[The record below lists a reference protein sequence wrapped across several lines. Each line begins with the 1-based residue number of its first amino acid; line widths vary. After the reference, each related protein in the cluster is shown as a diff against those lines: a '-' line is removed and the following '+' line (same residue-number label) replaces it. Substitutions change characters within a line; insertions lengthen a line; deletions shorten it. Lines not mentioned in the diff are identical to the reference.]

1 MKKTL
6 LVGLDAACWAY
17 LNPLLAAGRLPNLQQ
32 LMNGGSWGV
41 LQSTLPAATPVA
53 WASIITGKNP
63 GKHGVFDMMYRRPG
77 GYELAMTH
85 AGVRRGTPFWR
96 RLNAAGV
103 RVGLVN
109 IPFTYPPEPLD
120 GFMLCGFGAAGAI
133 SNLAYPGELMNQI
146 ESKFGRYE
154 PIVPPRLFQSGD
166 PEKLLT
172 AEGAHQSHLVT
183 LAIELAQQYEVQT
196 LAINLMLPDHANH
209 KMPTMA
215 LLEQAICH
223 SDSDVGRLIQGF
235 EPDNVMLI
243 SDHGSRRLKGDFLL
257 SAWLRD
263 QGYATWQERGRAG
276 RDEALNWVLM
286 QWLQRHRGRAGLSEK
301 ATRRVLRTVVP
312 RLPTGL
318 AGRFWKQVEQGV
330 PFARDHVRFGSQLN
344 YGRSRLFFG
353 NRASGVI
360 YLNVAGREP
369 SGIVPAAEREGLAA
383 ELSEKLGQITDP
395 ETGRPLLAG
404 VYRREELYQG
414 PAAVHGPDLVL
425 DGYSSPWNVST
436 PYRRQAKAEKASG
449 RYLVAGRANYG
460 WHSRDGVFAFAGVDF
475 KKKAGRAAQEYHV
488 MDVPATLLQLYGVP
502 LPDDYDGRVI
512 GETLAEP
519 AAVTYQPG
527 DVEVEVAS
535 DGAYSTEET
544 EEIMGHLR
552 ALGYVD

>member
-17 LNPLLAAGRLPNLQQ
+17 LDPLLAAGRLPNLQQ
-32 LMNGGSWGV
+32 LMNDGTWGV

-63 GKHGVFDMMYRRPG
+63 GKHGVFDMMWRRPG

-96 RLNAAGV
+96 RLNAVGV

-109 IPFTYPPEPLD
+109 IPFTYPPEPVD
-120 GFMLCGFGAAGAI
+120 GFMLCGFGAAGAT
-133 SNLAYPGELMNQI
+133 SNLAYPAELISQV
-146 ESKFGRYE
+146 ESRFGRYE
-154 PIVPPRLFQSGD
+154 PIVPPHLFRSGD
-166 PEKLLT
+166 PEKLLA
-172 AEGAHQSHLVT
+172 AEVAHQSHLVT
-183 LAIELAQQYEVQT
+183 LAIELARQYDVQT

-209 KMPTMA
+209 KMPAMA
-215 LLEQAICH
+215 LVEQAICH
-223 SDSDVGRLIQGF
+223 SDSDVGRLIAEFQ
-235 EPDNVMLI
+235 PDNVMLI

-263 QGYATWQERGRAG
+263 HGYATWQERGQTG
-276 RDEALNWVLM
+276 RDDALNWVLM
-286 QWLQRHRGRAGLSEK
+286 QWLQRHHGRAGVTEK
-301 ATRRVLRTVVP
+301 ATRRALRTVVP
-312 RLPTGL
+312 HLPASL
-318 AGRFWKQVEQGV
+318 AGRFWDKVEQGV
-330 PFARDHVRFGSQLN
+330 PFARDHVRLSSQLD

-360 YLNVAGREP
+360 YFNVTGREP
-369 SGIVPAAEREGLAA
+369 SGTVSPAEREALAV
-383 ELSEKLGQITDP
+383 ELREKLGQITDP
-395 ETGRPLLAG
+395 TTGRPLISG

-414 PAAVHGPDLVL
+414 ASAVNGPDLVL
-425 DGYSSPWNVST
+425 DGYDSPWNVST

-475 KKKAGRAAQEYHV
+475 RKNGGRAAQEYHV
-488 MDVPATLLQLYGVP
+488 MDIPATLLQLYGVP
-502 LPDDYDGRVI
+502 IPDDYDGRVI
-512 GETLAEP
+512 GETLATQP
-519 AAVTYQPG
+519 AVTYQPG
-527 DVEVEVAS
+527 DAEVEVSS
-535 DGAYSTEET
+535 DGAYSAEET

>member
-17 LNPLLAAGRLPNLQQ
+17 LDPLLAAGRLPNLQQ
-32 LMNGGSWGV
+32 LMSGGSWGV

-63 GKHGVFDMMYRRPG
+63 GKHGVFDMMWRRPG
-77 GYELAMTH
+77 GYDLAMTH
-85 AGVRRGTPFWR
+85 AGVRHGTPFWR
-96 RLNAAGV
+96 RLNEAGV

-109 IPFTYPPEPLD
+109 IPFTYPPQPLD
-120 GFMLCGFGAAGAI
+120 GFMLCGFGAAGAAT
-133 SNLAYPGELMNQI
+133 NLAYPGDLISQVENH
-146 ESKFGRYE
+146 FGRYE

-166 PEKLLT
+166 PQKLLA
-172 AEGAHQSHLVT
+172 AEVAHQGHLVT
-183 LAIELAQQYEVQT
+183 LAIELARQYEVQT

-215 LLEQAICH
+215 LVEQAICQ
-223 SDSDVGRLIQGF
+223 SDSDVGRLIAEF

-257 SAWLRD
+257 STWLRD
-263 QGYATWQERGRAG
+263 HGYATWQERGKAG
-276 RDEALNWVLM
+276 RDDALNWVLM
-286 QWLQRHRGRAGLSEK
+286 QWLQRYHGRSGAAEK
-301 ATRRVLRTVVP
+301 VARRALRAAVP
-312 RLPTGL
+312 RLPAGL
-318 AGRFWKQVEQGV
+318 AGRFWDRLEQGV
-330 PFARDHVRFGSQLN
+330 PFARDHVRSGSQLD

-353 NRASGVI
+353 NRASGAI
-360 YLNVAGREP
+360 YFNVAGREP
-369 SGIVPAAEREGLAA
+369 SGIVPAAEREALAA
-383 ELSEKLGQITDP
+383 ELREKLAQIADP
-395 ETGRPLLAG
+395 ETGRPLLSG

-414 PAAVHGPDLVL
+414 TAAVYAPDLVL
-425 DGYSSPWNVST
+425 DGYCSPWNVST

-460 WHSRDGVFAFAGVDF
+460 WHSRDGVFAFAGADF
-475 KKKAGRAAQEYHV
+475 KKQAGRAAQEYHV

-502 LPDDYDGRVI
+502 LPEDYDGRVI
-512 GETLAEP
+512 GETLAQQP
-519 AAVTYQPG
+519 VVTYQPG
-527 DVEVEVAS
+527 DLEVELS
-535 DGAYSTEET
+535 SNGAYSAEET